1 MDIGAGKSTLLD
13 VLADRK
19 TTGKVSGIISFN
31 GKERNIGVQLSSAYV
46 MQDDV
51 HIGLLSVRECLR
63 YAGRLRLDESW
74 TLEAKED
81 RVNLLLNMLGLMEVA
96 DTCVG
101 DDLTRGISG
110 GQRKRL
116 SIAVEIIHLPNL
128 IYLDGMNFI
137 SCILCL
143 ILILQL

>member
-1 MDIGAGKSTLLD
+1 
-13 VLADRK
+13 
-19 TTGKVSGIISFN
+19 
-31 GKERNIGVQLSSAYV
+31 

-63 YAGRLRLDESW
+63 YAGRLRLNEDW
-74 TLEAKED
+74 TAEAKED
-81 RVNLLLNMLGLMEVA
+81 RINLLLNMLGLMEVA

-101 DDLTRGISG
+101 DDLTRGVSG

-128 IYLDGMNFI
+128 IFLDG
-137 SCILCL
+137 S
-143 ILILQL
+143 